1 MAEHLF
7 ISADTWMDQVCRALA
22 EPATTPQLTA
32 RGLDAAIVLAV
43 ARVEAD
49 EARPSGMSDLGHE
62 QLAQLAGVPRPD
74 VLRARLFLIDF
85 GFQSLSW
92 SHGEAGR
99 LERMLHCPSL

>member
-22 EPATTPQLTA
+22 EPATAHQLTL

-43 ARVEAD
+43 AQVEAD
-49 EARPSGMSDLGHE
+49 EARPSGISALSHE
-62 QLAQLAGVPRPD
+62 QLAQLAGVSRPD
-74 VLRARLFLIDF
+74 VLRARIFLIDF

-92 SHGEAGR
+92 SQGEAGR
-99 LERMLHCPSL
+99 LERVLHCASL